1 MIMGGR
7 WISIRLNIFYLNQ
20 IKNLVAA
27 VVAVVP
33 IIHQTKKKLLSGMNT
48 TKHSGISNAVG
59 LQSWV
64 IRFFTYLILIIYNYI
79 LCKV

>member
-1 MIMGGR
+1 MIMEGR

-27 VVAVVP
+27 VAVVP

-48 TKHSGISNAVG
+48 MKHSGISNAVG

-64 IRFFTYLILIIYNYI
+64 IRFFAHLMLIIYNYI